1 MLVSNGDDDRVYY
14 SMNKNIIKDLY
25 NYISKHGEKVENDK
39 NKEDW

>member
-1 MLVSNGDDDRVYY
+1 MLVSNGDDRAYY
-14 SMNKNIIKDLY
+14 SKNKNITKDLY